1 MIIVYIDLV
10 FDRQGNINWLLG
22 LKLINLQLLRV
33 RIWIYDQENYCRN
46 ENFALDVKYDINGDY
61 FYGCL

>member
-1 MIIVYIDLV
+1 MH
-10 FDRQGNINWLLG
+10 
-22 LKLINLQLLRV
+22 
-33 RIWIYDQENYCRN
+33 QENYCRN